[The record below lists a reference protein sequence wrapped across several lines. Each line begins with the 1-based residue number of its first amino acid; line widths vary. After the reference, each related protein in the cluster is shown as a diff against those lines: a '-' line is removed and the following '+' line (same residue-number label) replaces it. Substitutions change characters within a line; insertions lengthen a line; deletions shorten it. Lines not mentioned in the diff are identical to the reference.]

1 MKKSLR
7 RILGR
12 LRSATKGSATTG
24 RLREKTSIRG
34 GLQHPQRIE
43 ALPVP
48 ARVRS

>member
-1 MKKSLR
+1 MTKSLR

-24 RLREKTSIRG
+24 RLQKKTSTRG
-34 GLQHPQRIE
+34 GLQQPQRIE
-43 ALPVP
+43 AVPVP

>member
-12 LRSATKGSATTG
+12 LRSAAKGSATAG
-24 RLREKTSIRG
+24 RVREKTSIRG
-34 GLQHPQRIE
+34 GLRQPQRIE

-48 ARVRS
+48 TRVRS

>member
-12 LRSATKGSATTG
+12 LRSATKGSANTG

-34 GLQHPQRIE
+34 GLRQPQRID
-43 ALPVP
+43 ALRVP
-48 ARVRS
+48 AGVRS